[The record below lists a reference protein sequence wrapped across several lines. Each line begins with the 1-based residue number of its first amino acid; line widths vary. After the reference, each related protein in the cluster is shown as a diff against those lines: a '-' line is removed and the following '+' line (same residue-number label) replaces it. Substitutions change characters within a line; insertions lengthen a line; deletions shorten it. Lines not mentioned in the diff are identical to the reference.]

1 MDGFH
6 SKAAQRDLLAGA
18 DLMEDGA
25 GRQTMLLQLVFDQAD
40 GQLGGV
46 DRHIEF
52 FEQVR
57 QTADVILMAV
67 GDEQTLD
74 AVLIFQHIGK
84 IRNDQINAEH
94 ISIGENKSAVHE
106 DHIPL
111 AFIQRNVFADLT
123 EAAQRADV
131 HGGGRGHLIGLRCA
145 LRAAAAALGARGG
158 ILPGGSVLAALA
170 RAAGPRSR
178 DALHGGLLCGGGG
191 CRARLAGARLML
203 RGGSGILALRLGC
216 AGTALLRRTAG
227 ILSGLN
233 RLGVIFAFW
242 LKLFHRKP
250 PNHRISGL
258 IPACCSYRTPCQTV
272 AIYVFFRA
280 ITLLC
285 L

>member
-1 MDGFH
+1 
-6 SKAAQRDLLAGA
+6 
-18 DLMEDGA
+18 
-25 GRQTMLLQLVFDQAD
+25 MLEVSNVKLP
-40 GQLGGV
+40 
-46 DRHIEF
+46 
-52 FEQVR
+52 
-57 QTADVILMAV
+57 
-67 GDEQTLD
+67 LD
-74 AVLIFQHIGK
+74 AGLPEGGALV
-84 IRNDQINAEH
+84 
-94 ISIGENKSAVHE
+94 
-106 DHIPL
+106 
-111 AFIQRNVFADLT
+111 
-123 EAAQRADV
+123 RA
-131 HGGGRGHLIGLRCA
+131 
-145 LRAAAAALGARGG
+145 AAAAALGARGG

-170 RAAGPRSR
+170 RAAGPRSW

-233 RLGVIFAFW
+233 RLGVIFAFR

-258 IPACCSYRTPCQTV
+258 IPACCRYRTSCQTV